1 MDVEVQEVEA
11 ILEAIKEAKVRVKMT
26 EILVKLEVVEA
37 TNLTLEAA
45 EAVVEEPEVAQASP
59 RSSSDKERVSYYEQL
74 LDLQLPVIPE
84 AE

>member
-1 MDVEVQEVEA
+1 MPEAAEVA
-11 ILEAIKEAKVRVKMT
+11 T
-26 EILVKLEVVEA
+26 E
-37 TNLTLEAA
+37 EAA